1 MTVIGIEPKKAG
13 LKIGH
18 RFPLWAGVA
27 CVLAAFLIGMIV
39 VETGLGGEQTTKAVP
54 KTHGQYFRA
63 AQWLGHLSTTTMYI
77 AMGILL
83 AGILVGMFGFIWR
96 SSF

>member
-1 MTVIGIEPKKAG
+1 MTVIGIEPKKEG
-13 LKIGH
+13 LKTGH
-18 RFPLWAGVA
+18 RFSLWAGVA

-39 VETGLGGEQTTKAVP
+39 VETGFGGEQITKAVP

-63 AQWLGHLSTTTMYI
+63 AQWLGHLGTTTTYI
-77 AMGILL
+77 ALGIVL

-96 SSF
+96 SSL